1 MHKITV
7 FSFFSY
13 VQMLLA
19 RHHSETIKHYDE
31 QSSEPE
37 SETAPAQVHSDS
49 TSEDPVLTK
58 PSESTGN
65 GQEVQFL
72 GEVIHPFDA
81 QADGELSL
89 SVGEYVVVRQVASN
103 GWSEG
108 ECKGKAGWFPSA
120 YVERRDKAPA
130 SKVIEP
136 GLLTT

>member
-1 MHKITV
+1 
-7 FSFFSY
+7 
-13 VQMLLA
+13 LLF
-19 RHHSETIKHYDE
+19 
-31 QSSEPE
+31 
-37 SETAPAQVHSDS
+37 
-49 TSEDPVLTK
+49 
-58 PSESTGN
+58 
-65 GQEVQFL
+65 GQ
-72 GEVIHPFDA
+72 VIHPFDA

>member
-1 MHKITV
+1 MCPFFTWIASLQYLNLDILKITV

-19 RHHSETIKHYDE
+19 KHHNETINHYDE

-65 GQEVQFL
+65 GQGVQFL
-72 GEVIHPFDA
+72 GEV
-81 QADGELSL
+81 
-89 SVGEYVVVRQVASN
+89 
-103 GWSEG
+103 
-108 ECKGKAGWFPSA
+108 
-120 YVERRDKAPA
+120 
-130 SKVIEP
+130 
-136 GLLTT
+136 